1 MIFWEGG
8 LERQRAGVGRWQ
20 RRRDAVGRGGEVGT
34 FGEKKRKDA
43 HDAEEKRGGEARCGS
58 GDGRTHGGGRVGGAE
73 KVGIIFYL
81 HFILFRSRYPRK
93 IRQMRTQFCWIQGE
107 EYYNFCKA

>member
-43 HDAEEKRGGEARCGS
+43 RDAEEKRGAKRGAGA
-58 GDGRTHGGGRVGGAE
+58 GMGGRTGADVWVE
-73 KVGIIFYL
+73 
-81 HFILFRSRYPRK
+81 RK
-93 IRQMRTQFCWIQGE
+93 
-107 EYYNFCKA
+107 K